1 MTDTSTQQD
10 QSEPAVQQAIVE
22 EVAEVWEAILED
34 TEEGESKAF
43 ADALKAWFDNQ
54 MQELHD
60 SRGDAEYQQGT
71 IDVLRSFRQMVQQI
85 KAYDFGMEDMEEWIT
100 IETAPEDRYL
110 SAIRYKLDKGSE

>member
-1 MTDTSTQQD
+1 MTNTQNHQPAVPTIQQD
-10 QSEPAVQQAIVE
+10 LIE
-22 EVAEVWEAILED
+22 EVTED
-34 TEEGESKAF
+34 WRSVIEDPEEGESTTF
-43 ADALKAWFDNQ
+43 ADALKGWFDNS

-100 IETAPEDRYL
+100 IETLPEDLYMQALRAKMPL
-110 SAIRYKLDKGSE
+110 LP